1 MSWAGSSLGTSLRV
15 SVLKGQATS
24 SRRALTAIDNDPE
37 SKEWIARVCKRSVG
51 VRVKDERK
59 GRVRAVYHPPN
70 IELTKEKD
78 RNTLRG
84 MPAVSLVSKAP
95 PLAIAGV
102 IFYQLRPNQFVV
114 ERH

>member
-51 VRVKDERK
+51 VRVEDERK
-59 GRVRAVYHPPN
+59 GVRAAYLQPN